1 MTTTSAAPA
10 SDVLSI
16 GEISAQTGLSAHT
29 LRFYEQ
35 ENLFV
40 NPVARDGS
48 GRRVYGRQDVQWL
61 LLATRL
67 RDSGMPLAE
76 IARYAALVRAGA
88 GNEQER
94 LALLR
99 EHQGA
104 VRAQMERLAASLDA
118 VSLKISL
125 YEGAL
130 AEGDP
135 QNPWAQEGQDCAVPA
150 PPVRSGRQQP
160 PHPSRRR

>member
-1 MTTTSAAPA
+1 M

-40 NPVARDGS
+40 NPVARDGA
-48 GRRVYGRQDVQWL
+48 GRRVYGSQDVQWL

-76 IARYAALVRAGA
+76 IARYAGLVRAGA

-94 LALLR
+94 LDLLR
-99 EHQGA
+99 EHQDH
-104 VRAQMERLAASLDA
+104 VRAQMERLSASLDA
-118 VSLKISL
+118 VTAKISL
-125 YEGAL
+125 YEIAL
-130 AEGDP
+130 VDGDP
-135 QNPWAQEGQDCAVPA
+135 QNPWSDGVQDCVVPA
-150 PPVRSGRQQP
+150 PPVRAGRQQP